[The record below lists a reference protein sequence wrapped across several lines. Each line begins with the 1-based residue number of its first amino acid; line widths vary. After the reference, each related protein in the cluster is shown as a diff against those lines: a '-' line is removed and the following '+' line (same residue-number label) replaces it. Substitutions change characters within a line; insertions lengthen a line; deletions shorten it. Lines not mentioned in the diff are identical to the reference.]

1 MVSSK
6 FNRLNSDKEK
16 EKPKTKDKVK
26 EKQKKKAGFK
36 PLIQLISV
44 SSSLSPHS
52 QNSESESIK
61 L

>member
-6 FNRLNSDKEK
+6 FNRLNSDREK

-44 SSSLSPHS
+44 SSSLLPIS
-52 QNSESESIK
+52 QK
-61 L
+61 ARQ